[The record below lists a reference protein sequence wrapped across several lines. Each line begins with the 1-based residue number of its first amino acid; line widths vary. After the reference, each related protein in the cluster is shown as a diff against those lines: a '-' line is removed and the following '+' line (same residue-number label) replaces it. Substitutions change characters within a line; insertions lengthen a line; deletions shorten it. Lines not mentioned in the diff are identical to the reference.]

1 MAIRGDGTAIGTG
14 DFAVVA
20 TVDVPDRSIDR
31 LGDVT
36 AAWDASSRRGWTL
49 GFLDAS
55 PCGNHPNDRELC
67 FTVDAATEPA
77 WSDLG
82 QPSLATLMVSA
93 LAVLRGQLYAATWE
107 GPPSNRG
114 HVYRLDADGWRDCG
128 SPWDCNAVSRLA
140 VHDGVLYAGVSRLR
154 GGGSGMPDSPNQA
167 PGGRVLRYEGGTSWT
182 DLGRLGDADS
192 VAAVV
197 PWRGDL
203 YAIPMY
209 SEGLYRLDA
218 PGSWGWCGTPGRR
231 LLALGVHDGALY
243 GAGNDHADVDSAIAQ
258 TAAGIVVPARSAE
271 GGGGVFRYDG
281 GEAWTSL
288 GLQPGTT
295 QVYSIETFG
304 GAMWIGTWPNGLVY
318 RHDGAERWTP
328 WGRLGEETEVM
339 NLLAVGGDLLAG
351 TLPRAQVFRMAG
363 REAWTEIGR
372 LDRTPDVLYR
382 RAASMAV
389 HRGRVVVGTLP
400 SGRVHAL
407 RLGRAVSTGA
417 SIAPG
422 RHDIAAVRRG
432 STLELHVDGA
442 LVASE
447 TDAAAPLDLGILPAP
462 APGGPRSPF
471 AGDVRHLRYRA
482 LA

>member
-1 MAIRGDGTAIGTG
+1 MRGDGTPIGTG
-14 DFAVVA
+14 DFAVAA
-20 TVDVPDRSIDR
+20 TIDVPDRSIDR
-31 LGDVT
+31 LGDVA

-49 GFLDAS
+49 GFLDGS

-67 FTVDAATEPA
+67 FALDAATEPA

-82 QPSLATLMVSA
+82 QPSPAALMVSA
-93 LAVLRGQLYAATWE
+93 LAVLDGQLYAATWE

-114 HVYRLDADGWRDCG
+114 HVYGLDADGWRDCG

-140 VHDGVLYAGVSRLR
+140 VHDGALYAGVTRLR
-154 GGGSGMPDSPNQA
+154 GGGSGMPDSTNQA

-192 VAAVV
+192 IAGLV

-209 SEGLYRLDA
+209 SEGLYRFDA
-218 PGSWGWCGTPGRR
+218 PGSWAWCGTPGRR

-288 GLQPGTT
+288 GLQAGTT

-318 RHDGAERWTP
+318 RHEGTERWTP

-339 NLLAVGGDLLAG
+339 NLLAFGGDLLAG

-363 REAWTEIGR
+363 RDTWTEIGR

-389 HRGRVVVGTLP
+389 HRGRLVVGTLP

-407 RLGRAVSTGA
+407 HMGLAVSSGA
-417 SIAPG
+417 PIAPG
-422 RHDIAAVRRG
+422 RHDVLAVRRG
-432 STLELHVDGA
+432 STLELHVDGT
-442 LVASE
+442 LVRSE
-447 TDAAAPLDLGILPAP
+447 TDAAAPLDLGVLPA
-462 APGGPRSPF
+462 ASPGGPRSPF
-471 AGDVRHLRYRA
+471 AGDVLDLRYRA
-482 LA
+482 PA